1 MYSIVAILIVSL
13 FSHEGGALSQLV
25 EQFAG
30 SQESLQSATGEEQ
43 EQEMEEMTGVLDNDM
58 EPLDSTSGVVMH
70 WFGI

>member
-1 MYSIVAILIVSL
+1 MYSIVTILTVSL
-13 FSHEGGALSQLV
+13 FSHEGGTLSQLV

-30 SQESLQSATGEEQ
+30 SQESLQSAAGEEQ

-70 WFGI
+70 RFG

>member
-1 MYSIVAILIVSL
+1 MYSIVTILIVSL

-70 WFGI
+70 

>member
-1 MYSIVAILIVSL
+1 MYNIVTILIVSL

-30 SQESLQSATGEEQ
+30 SQESLQSAAREDQ
-43 EQEMEEMTGVLDNDM
+43 EQEMEEMTDNDM

-70 WFGI
+70 RFEI